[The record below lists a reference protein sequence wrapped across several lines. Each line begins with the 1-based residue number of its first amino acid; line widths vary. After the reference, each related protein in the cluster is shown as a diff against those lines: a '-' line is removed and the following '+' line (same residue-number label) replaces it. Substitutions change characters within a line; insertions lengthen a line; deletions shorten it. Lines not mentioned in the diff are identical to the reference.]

1 MGRFGRQCN
10 NVALLSVFREDPIV
24 DTKRWPS
31 KASARSGFL
40 ALAEQEMARETDRR
54 SGREG
59 TNDLQ
64 SPCAT
69 SPRVIEENEATP
81 VTSGPTGV
89 TYENTLI
96 SAGPRTIS
104 GMCVAQ
110 RGRHTGAC
118 ETCSCRPR

>member
-1 MGRFGRQCN
+1 VLTLGRFGRQCN
-10 NVALLSVFREDPIV
+10 NIALLSVFREDPIV
-24 DTKRWPS
+24 GAKRWPS

-69 SPRVIEENEATP
+69 SPRVIEDNEATP

-96 SAGPRTIS
+96 SADPVVCYAPTG
-104 GMCVAQ
+104 GEG
-110 RGRHTGAC
+110 RGLYR
-118 ETCSCRPR
+118 